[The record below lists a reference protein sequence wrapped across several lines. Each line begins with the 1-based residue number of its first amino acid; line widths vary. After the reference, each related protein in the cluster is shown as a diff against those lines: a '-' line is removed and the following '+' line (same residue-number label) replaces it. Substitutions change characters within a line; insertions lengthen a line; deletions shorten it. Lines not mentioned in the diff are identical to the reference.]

1 MYESFDNNKNK
12 LQKVWEKTQDNTSQI
27 RNEIKVVETPFLSQ
41 TNLKYVNIVTLYEN
55 VIFDPNIQYSVFL
68 PNFPDWAVA
77 FTRPSIVYRTPSAY
91 DITKEVTSFF
101 QEFGQGNLVDGM
113 LMTTSINSRT
123 WWTKVSGGWNFT
135 IRPDVVV
142 QQAQDVTES
151 SFSGVALD
159 LRFDVKLYI
168 INERMY
174 HAIQSGK

>member
-1 MYESFDNNKNK
+1 MYESFDNSKNK

-41 TNLKYVNIVTLYEN
+41 TNLKYVNIVSAYEN

-68 PNFPDWAVA
+68 PNFPDWAVN
-77 FTRPSIVYRTPSAY
+77 FTRPSIVYRTPTAY
-91 DITKEVTSFF
+91 DMTKEITSFA
-101 QEFGQGNLVDGM
+101 QEFSQGTLVEGM
-113 LMTTSINSRT
+113 IQTVHINSRT
-123 WWTKVSGGWNFT
+123 WWTKVTGGWNFT

-142 QQAQDVTES
+142 QVAQNVTP
-151 SFSGVALD
+151 FAFQGVPLN
-159 LRFDVKLYI
+159 LTFDVKLYI